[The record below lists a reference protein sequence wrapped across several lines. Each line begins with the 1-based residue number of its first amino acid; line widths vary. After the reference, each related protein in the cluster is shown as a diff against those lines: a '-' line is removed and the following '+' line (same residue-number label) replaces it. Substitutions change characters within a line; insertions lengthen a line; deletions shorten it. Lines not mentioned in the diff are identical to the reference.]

1 MHPRTKF
8 LIGGVIILGTAGW
21 LLSGSLKETMVYFLT
36 PEELHAK
43 VVEDSTIRDIGVK
56 VGAKVVGG
64 SIVRDSSGRQVAF
77 QMTDGKVTYPVVYR
91 GLIPDTFSDS
101 ADVVV
106 EGRLDATGT
115 FQATTLLAKCASR
128 YEAAPEGM
136 PVKGKDAYEAA
147 MHPEGVPRTAAP
159 AADVKV
165 PPR

>member
-8 LIGGVIILGTAGW
+8 LIGGVVILGTAGW
-21 LLSGSLKETMVYFLT
+21 LMSGSLKETMVYFLT
-36 PEELHAK
+36 PEELHAR
-43 VVEDSTIRDIGVK
+43 VVADPTIRDIGVK

-77 QMTDGKVTYPVVYR
+77 QMTDGKVTYPVVYK

-101 ADVVV
+101 AEVVV

-136 PVKGKDAYEAA
+136 PVKGKEAYERLK
-147 MHPEGVPRTAAP
+147 HPDGVPKTASP
-159 AADVKV
+159 ASDAKV

>member
-8 LIGGVIILGTAGW
+8 LIGGVVILGTAGW
-21 LLSGSLKETMVYFLT
+21 LLSGSIADTMVYFLT

-43 VVEDSTIRDIGVK
+43 VAADPGIRDVGVK
-56 VGAKVVGG
+56 VGAKVVHG
-64 SIVRDSSGRQVAF
+64 SIVRDSGGREVSF
-77 QMTDGKVTYPVVYR
+77 QMTDGKVTYPVIYK

-106 EGRLDATGT
+106 EGRLDANGT
-115 FQATTLLAKCASR
+115 FHATTLLAKCASR

-136 PVKGKDAYEAA
+136 PVKGSEAYKAA
-147 MHPEGVPRTAAP
+147 MEAP
-159 AADVKV
+159 ASAV

>member
-8 LIGGVIILGTAGW
+8 LFGGVLILGTAGW
-21 LLSGSLKETMVYFLT
+21 LLSGSLAQTMVYFLT

-43 VVEDSTIRDIGVK
+43 VTEDPTIRDVGVK
-56 VGAKVVGG
+56 VGARVVSG
-64 SIVRDSSGRQVAF
+64 SIVRDSSGREVSF
-77 QMTDGKVTYPVVYR
+77 RMTDGKVTYPVIYR

-128 YEAAPEGM
+128 YEMAPEG
-136 PVKGKDAYEAA
+136 YEAMREA
-147 MHPEGVPRTAAP
+147 YKAGATAPHVP
-159 AADVKV
+159 
-165 PPR
+165 